1 MNKAIIFDLDGTLWQ
16 VINETTFSA
25 NEIAKKYNQNAISVE
40 TVCHVF
46 GKNRL
51 DASKLYFPTLEEN
64 QALSYTEEIEHFNN
78 NYLLKNGGTLYDNV
92 VDTIKDLST
101 DFDLYIVSN
110 TAENSYIQAF
120 LFNSGLNELFS
131 GYIASGNVFKNLDST
146 VAKAEGI
153 KKVILENNIEK
164 AIYVGDTL
172 IDLNSSKLA
181 NIPFVWAKYGF
192 GKDLDA
198 NYTINNIKELI
209 NISKQILN

>member
-40 TVCHVF
+40 TVCQVF

-78 NYLLKNGGTLYDNV
+78 NYLLKNGGTLYYNV

-120 LFNSGLNELFS
+120 LFNSGLNEFFS